1 MTVQNNE
8 QSKLN
13 SMAVAT
19 LLDIINNIKEG
30 RENVVEFEVK
40 NHIERV
46 MEDHASKERLE
57 HRGRRFTLE
66 LQ

>member
-46 MEDHASKERLE
+46 MERLE